1 MLALDHLVFAGQDIK
16 AMSAAYGSEFNL
28 KAVFGGHHEAW
39 GTYNYL
45 AYFSNNAY
53 IEWLAINSETVANQ
67 SDSPLIKHLTYQLK
81 NKQAGLFQFALQTND
96 LDSFFTHFTEN
107 DIPYTGPFQGK
118 RKLANGKTIT
128 WRMLFP
134 TYDHTTETLPFLIE
148 WDQPESDRV
157 NVGLVNSSAITKFEF
172 SGTSLEKFLHIY
184 NLPGKK
190 RLRNS
195 VRLKNTTLTFKD
207 AGELELTIS

>member
-1 MLALDHLVFAGQDIK
+1 MLTLDHIVFAGHDIE
-16 AMSAAYGSEFNL
+16 AMSTAYGNKFNL
-28 KAVFGGHHEAW
+28 KAVFGGRHEAW

-45 AYFSNNAY
+45 AYLSNNAY
-53 IEWLAINSETVANQ
+53 IEWLGIEDETLANQ
-67 SDSPLIKHLTYQLK
+67 SDSPLIKHLTYHLK

-96 LDSFFTHFTEN
+96 LDSYLTHFKEN
-107 DIPYTGPFQGK
+107 EIPYTGPYNGK
-118 RKLANGKTIT
+118 RKLTNGKTIT

-148 WDQPESDRV
+148 WDQPESERV
-157 NVGLVNSSAITKFEF
+157 NVGLVNSSAITKIEF
-172 SGTSLEKFLHIY
+172 SGTSLDKFLHVF

-195 VRLKNTTLTFKD
+195 VKLRNTTISFKD
-207 AGELELTIS
+207 DGELELTIT

>member
-1 MLALDHLVFAGQDIK
+1 MLALDHLIFAGNDIE
-16 AMSAAYGSEFNL
+16 AMSASYGSKFHL
-28 KAVFGGHHEAW
+28 KAVFGGHHETW

-53 IEWLAINSETVANQ
+53 IEWLGIDDRSVANQ
-67 SDSPLIKHLTYQLK
+67 AESPLIKHLTYHLK

-96 LDSFFTHFTEN
+96 LAGHLAHFEEN
-107 DIPYTGPFQGK
+107 DIPFTGPYNGE
-118 RKLANGKTIT
+118 RKLTNGKTIT

-148 WDQPESDRV
+148 WDQPESERV
-157 NVGLVNSSAITKFEF
+157 NVSLINSTAITKIKF
-172 SGTSLEKFLHIY
+172 SGTSLESFLHIY

-190 RLRNS
+190 RLKNS
-195 VRLKNTTLTFKD
+195 IRLKNTTLTFKD
-207 AGELELTIS
+207 DGELDLTIS